1 MNKYIKLQ
9 ILYCIIYAIIFY
21 SLFLPLAAF
30 CSQGEFQ
37 ETNNNLIVDD
47 VEKNEPIPKGLIE
60 FKQPKVKTI
69 IITKEDIKNAKPTKA
84 PVIFSKSDLHDI
96 EVMEKRHFPRTY
108 PEFSDEERMKNLE
121 YELLGKVWLYTPQK
135 ERLNRLKLASSNTM
149 ITGVALP
156 ASLSSRRIVKR
167 MRNDSIQL
175 RKRDDVGLIDGF
187 LRLIS
192 PEKYE
197 QYRKYA
203 DDLYYKY
210 DEF

>member
-96 EVMEKRHFPRTY
+96 EVMEKRHFENIS
-108 PEFSDEERMKNLE
+108 EFDSDKYRVAKLE
-121 YELLGKVWLYTPQK
+121 QHLLGRTWEYSPISD
-135 ERLNRLKLASSNTM
+135 RMRRLKLAS
-149 ITGVALP
+149 
-156 ASLSSRRIVKR
+156 
-167 MRNDSIQL
+167 Q
-175 RKRDDVGLIDGF
+175 RKMPQTNR
-187 LRLIS
+187 S
-192 PEKYE
+192 KT
-197 QYRKYA
+197 
-203 DDLYYKY
+203 
-210 DEF
+210 